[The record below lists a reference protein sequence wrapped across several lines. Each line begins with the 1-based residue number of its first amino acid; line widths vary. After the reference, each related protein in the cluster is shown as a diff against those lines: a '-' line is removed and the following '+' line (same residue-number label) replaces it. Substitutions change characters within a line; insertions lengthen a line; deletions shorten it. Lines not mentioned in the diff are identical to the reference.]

1 MAPSRAGAAPHPVVP
16 LEPPDARPPLP
27 PPPPPSR
34 FGRTGGGAG
43 DLRRPD
49 GLRGTGAFTR
59 HVRGAA
65 DHRAPGPASSSGTAT
80 SDAATPDNALG
91 DDTAAEPA
99 SDSAPTQVSIPSLK
113 IRSSLMRLGLNP
125 DGTVEVPPAERGM
138 TAGWYTGGAVPG
150 RPGPAVLIGHND
162 TRFGRAVF
170 HDLKHIA
177 KGAEVLVRGGDGTS
191 RSFTVTGK
199 ETVDK
204 KAFPTERVYGATAG
218 STLRLITC
226 DGAFDDEGHPVDNL
240 IVYAEPS

>member
-1 MAPSRAGAAPHPVVP
+1 MHARPSLLRRHRPATATLVTALVTCTALTACAGPTPSPATSAAPQATV
-16 LEPPDARPPLP
+16 
-27 PPPPPSR
+27 S
-34 FGRTGGGAG
+34 
-43 DLRRPD
+43 
-49 GLRGTGAFTR
+49 
-59 HVRGAA
+59 
-65 DHRAPGPASSSGTAT
+65 PGPTSSGGTT
-80 SDAATPDNALG
+80 TPDAATSHNATS

-99 SDSAPTQVSIPSLK
+99 SDAAPTQVSIPSLK

-125 DGTVEVPPAERGM
+125 DGTVEVPPAEQGM

-170 HDLKHIA
+170 HDLKDIA

-199 ETVDK
+199 ETVNK
-204 KAFPTERVYGATAG
+204 KSFPTERVYGATEG

-226 DGAFDDEGHPVDNL
+226 DGAFDAEGHPVDNL